1 MFEIKLIFL
10 RSSRMLQFS
19 QFVWTPCYSVWDVFN
34 NFLLI
39 DATDRK
45 KISSDQKRFFIA
57 LSLYPLSFFANTP
70 FKVKIMFFRCIQQ
83 GPTVRCD
90 WLIPP
95 ANKKKC
101 FHQFKFYIYLFKWK
115 MESAL
120 KKLFFLLILLL
131 LQKKSRVRTRNTL
144 LNAENN
150 CRLSWE
156 SRFVEATG

>member
-1 MFEIKLIFL
+1 
-10 RSSRMLQFS
+10 MLKTTYTEERNVHTNWES
-19 QFVWTPCYSVWDVFN
+19 C
-34 NFLLI
+34 
-39 DATDRK
+39 K

-70 FKVKIMFFRCIQQ
+70 LKVKIMFFSGIEQ
-83 GPTVRCD
+83 GPTVSCD
-90 WLIPP
+90 WLIPL
-95 ANKKKC
+95 ANKKKS